1 LCARCGF
8 EVSENWSAG
17 KLTEA
22 KIISRLG
29 GNLRVS
35 SAVPLARADGTDL
48 KIAAGENPNPFFA
61 ATPVKPEVV
70 SHFIETQAADEVS
83 AKEFVY
89 DIPTKAGEMIELKM
103 R

>member
-1 LCARCGF
+1 MATRTACALGGF
-8 EVSENWSAG
+8 EVSENWHAG
-17 KLTEA
+17 KLAGA

-48 KIAAGENPNPFFA
+48 KIAPGENPNPFFPVP
-61 ATPVKPEVV
+61 PVKP
-70 SHFIETQAADEVS
+70 
-83 AKEFVY
+83 EFVY
-89 DIPTKAGEMIELKM
+89 DIPTSAGEIIELKT